1 MYSRLLYLSFSLLLC
16 DLAVAASYKC
26 IDFDVPMS
34 FSAPS
39 LPPNFPEFQ
48 NQIEAVQF
56 LNAITTRGTLTSG
69 PPPFGAAKN
78 ISVDVTVATHYCY
91 PATGNSSVVQLLTHG
106 IGFDHSYWDFG
117 GAESEY
123 NYIKAATEAGYA
135 TLSYDR
141 IGTGRSTKTDPYTTQ
156 QLGVEAG
163 VLATLTVLLREGAI
177 SKYAGTAISTPSKV
191 VHVGHSFGSAITNAV
206 IATLPTMSDG
216 AILTG
221 FSTSAE
227 YGLQFAISSN
237 FYIASE
243 HDPQRFGD
251 YNFSK
256 GYLTWGDALS
266 NQYSF
271 FHAPGFDPKVLYQAE
286 AGKQPFAISE
296 PLQAIATMA
305 PAFAGPVLVR
315 QT

>member
-1 MYSRLLYLSFSLLLC
+1 
-16 DLAVAASYKC
+16 
-26 IDFDVPMS
+26 MS
-34 FSAPS
+34 FAAPS

-56 LNAITTRGTLTSG
+56 LNALTTRGVLTSG
-69 PPPFGAAKN
+69 PPPFGTAKN
-78 ISVDVTVATHYCY
+78 ISVDVTVATQYCY
-91 PATGNSSVVQLLTHG
+91 PSVGNSSVVQLLTHG
-106 IGFDHSYWDFG
+106 IGFDHSYWNFG
-117 GAESEY
+117 GPESEY

-156 QLGVEAG
+156 QLGVEAY
-163 VLATLTVLLREGAI
+163 VLATLTVLLREGTL
-177 SKYAGTAISTPSKV
+177 SKFSGATIPVPSKI

-206 IATLPTMSDG
+206 IAALPTMSNG

-221 FSTSAE
+221 FSTTAE

-243 HDPQRFGD
+243 HDPEKFGE

-256 GYLTWGDALS
+256 GYLTWGDALA

-271 FHAPGFDPKVLYQAE
+271 FHAPGFDPEVLYHAE
-286 AGKQPFAISE
+286 TGKQPFGVSE
-296 PLQAIATMA
+296 PLQAIATKA
-305 PAFAGPVLVR
+305 PAFTGPVLVR
-315 QT
+315 